1 MDVQRKVE
9 LRVTAGNKNAEVC
22 FNIINLILCIPLK
35 TVIARVCTKCHFC
48 LGIFIYFSRLC
59 LFNVWILSRVG
70 KAPTD
75 QTTRHALRRWLPGM
89 KF

>member
-9 LRVTAGNKNAEVC
+9 LRVTAGNKNAQDC
-22 FNIINLILCIPLK
+22 FNILDLILSVPLK
-35 TVIARVCTKCHFC
+35 TVIAHAFTKYHFC

-59 LFNVWILSRVG
+59 LFSVWILSRVG
-70 KAPTD
+70 KAPTEH
-75 QTTRHALRRWLPGM
+75 TTRHALRRWVPGM